1 MLNRLQHFDR
11 SAGDALVFHE
21 HGVEIRRSVL
31 SLDDIQSVVSEV
43 SLDSEK
49 IRRGGIRNLD
59 KKFASIACLSRNS
72 TILDLA
78 GKLLGGAPHLV
89 RALFF
94 DKTPEQ
100 NWFVPWHQ
108 DRTVALNEK
117 AELDGWGLWS
127 IKEDVWHV
135 QPPQAILNR
144 MLTLRLH
151 LDPADEE
158 SGCLKVIPGTHRF
171 GILQQAAID
180 GIVRSHTALPCVVSA
195 GDAVVMRPHV
205 LHSSA
210 KSIRQSHRRVVHLEY
225 SDYEL
230 PPHLHWA

>member
-1 MLNRLQHFDR
+1 VLNRLQHDER
-11 SAGDALVFHE
+11 SAGNALDFHE

-31 SLDDIQSVVSEV
+31 SLDDIRSVTSEV
-43 SLDSEK
+43 SLNSDK
-49 IRRGGIRNLD
+49 IRRGGIRSLE
-59 KKFASIACLSRNS
+59 KKFASIANLSADPNVLGLAAEL
-72 TILDLA
+72 LD
-78 GKLLGGAPHLV
+78 GSPQLV

-94 DKTPEQ
+94 DKTPEK
-100 NWFVPWHQ
+100 NWFVTWHQ
-108 DRTVALNEK
+108 DKTVALNQK
-117 AELDGWGLWS
+117 ADLDGWGPWS
-127 IKEDVWHV
+127 VKEDVWHV
-135 QPPQAILNR
+135 QPPQTVLNR

-151 LDPADEE
+151 LDPADDK

-171 GILQQAAID
+171 GILQQVAID

-205 LHSSA
+205 IHSSA

-225 SDYEL
+225 SNYEL